1 MPDPSTRTAGSPQLA
16 FRQRGLLV
24 AAILALV
31 VGGLVGLAAVVFLE
45 AISWVQLLALGT
57 REEMVISGLVEQPWW
72 RRLAG
77 PLIGGVIVGG
87 LMTVLYPT
95 LSRPPGVANVIAAS
109 ALRRGRMSFRD
120 GIKAA
125 SLNAI
130 SLGFGASVG
139 REGPMVHW
147 GATIGAWGARALGL
161 DPRIRRTLLACG
173 VSAAVAASFN
183 APLAGVFFALE
194 VVVGHYAFSLFAPCV
209 LAALAATLVGRAV
222 RGDDPAFIMPEIVMA
237 GAADF
242 PLFGLLGGFSGLVAV
257 LFIVLTFRIVR
268 LADHLSLPWWSRPAI
283 AGLIVGLIAIQLPQ
297 VLGIGYEATQLT
309 LAGQYGLLLLVA
321 VLAGKIVCAAACQGL
336 GFGGGV
342 FSPSLLIGAALGATF
357 GQLVGLLPW
366 GTSDPS
372 AYAIVGMGA
381 TAAAV
386 LGAPIST
393 VLMVFELTGSYPMA
407 VGSMV
412 AVVFAV
418 GLARAITGHSF
429 FTRQLQMLGLD
440 IRDGKDVSLLQNT
453 QVSEILDTD
462 VDTVPPTMPAPEV
475 LDRLIDSRWGRLFV
489 VSDTGKLEGFITL
502 ETSRSALKDPENTAA
517 DVALDALYVTAN
529 CDLTTAMKRFVEKGE
544 AHVPVVTDEASN
556 RLIGLIHD
564 FDVSYAYHRAMLV
577 AEGQEDLPVNA
588 QWSREK
594 RDSDTQSSSK

>member
-1 MPDPSTRTAGSPQLA
+1 MGLA
-16 FRQRGLLV
+16 V
-24 AAILALV
+24 V
-31 VGGLVGLAAVVFLE
+31 VGALVGLAAVVFLE
-45 AISWVQLLALGT
+45 LIAWTQWLALGT
-57 REEMVISGLVEQPWW
+57 REELLISGLNQDHWW
-72 RRLAG
+72 RRMAA
-77 PLIGGVIVGG
+77 PVVGG
-87 LMTVLYPT
+87 LIIGGLMLVFYPN
-95 LSRPPGVANVIAAS
+95 LPRPPGVAYVIAAS
-109 ALRRGRMSFRD
+109 ALRRGTMSFRD

-125 SLNAI
+125 TLNGI

-161 DPRIRRTLLACG
+161 DPRVRRTLLACG

-194 VVVGHYAFSLFAPCV
+194 VVVGHYAFSVFAPCV
-209 LAALAATLVGRAV
+209 LAALTATLVGRAV
-222 RGDDPAFIMPEIVMA
+222 RGDDPAFVMPEIIIA
-237 GAADF
+237 GPIDF
-242 PLFGLLGGFSGLVAV
+242 PLFGALGGVSGLIAA
-257 LFIVLTFRIVR
+257 LFIFMSFRIVR
-268 LADHLSLPWWSRPAI
+268 VAEQLRLPWWCRPAI

-321 VLAGKIVCAAACQGL
+321 ILVGKIICATACQGL

-342 FSPSLLIGAALGATF
+342 FSPSLLIGAALGAVF
-357 GQLVGLLPW
+357 GQLVGWLPW
-366 GTSDPS
+366 ETSGSS

-381 TAAAV
+381 VAAAV

-418 GLARAITGHSF
+418 GLSRTLTGHSF
-429 FTRQLQMLGLD
+429 FTRQLQSMGHD
-440 IRDGKDVSLLQNT
+440 IRDGKDISLLRNT
-453 QVSEILDTD
+453 QVSEVLDEEP
-462 VDTVPPTMPAPEV
+462 DTVAPDLPAPATLEAV
-475 LDRLIDSRWGRLFV
+475 IASRWGRVFV
-489 VSDTGKLEGFITL
+489 IGEGGRLEGFITL
-502 ETSRSALKDPENTAA
+502 ETSRSAFDDPDKTAA
-517 DVALDALYVTAN
+517 DLASPALSVTSA

-544 AHVPVVTDEASN
+544 AHVPVIEDETSQ
-556 RLIGLIHD
+556 RLIGVIHD

-577 AEGQEDLPVNA
+577 AEGQEELPEAAPWN
-588 QWSREK
+588 RED
-594 RDSDTQSSSK
+594 RA

>member
-1 MPDPSTRTAGSPQLA
+1 MGLA
-16 FRQRGLLV
+16 V
-24 AAILALV
+24 V
-31 VGGLVGLAAVVFLE
+31 VGALVGLAAVVFLE
-45 AISWVQLLALGT
+45 LIAWTQWLALGT
-57 REEMVISGLVEQPWW
+57 REELLISGLNQDHWW
-72 RRLAG
+72 RRMAA
-77 PLIGGVIVGG
+77 PVVGG
-87 LMTVLYPT
+87 LIIGGLMLVFYPN
-95 LSRPPGVANVIAAS
+95 LPRPPGVAYVIAAS
-109 ALRRGRMSFRD
+109 ALRRGTMSFRD

-125 SLNAI
+125 TLNGI

-161 DPRIRRTLLACG
+161 DPRVRRTLLACG

-194 VVVGHYAFSLFAPCV
+194 VVVGHYAFSVFAPCV
-209 LAALAATLVGRAV
+209 LAALTAMLVGRAV
-222 RGDDPAFIMPEIVMA
+222 RGDDPAFVMPEIIIA
-237 GAADF
+237 GPIDF
-242 PLFGLLGGFSGLVAV
+242 PLFGALGGVSGLIAV
-257 LFIVLTFRIVR
+257 LFIFMSFRIVR
-268 LADHLSLPWWSRPAI
+268 VAEQLRLPWWCRPAI

-321 VLAGKIVCAAACQGL
+321 ILVGKIICATACQGL

-342 FSPSLLIGAALGATF
+342 FSPSLLIGAALGAVF
-357 GQLVGLLPW
+357 GQLVGWLPW
-366 GTSDPS
+366 ETSGSS

-381 TAAAV
+381 VAAAV

-418 GLARAITGHSF
+418 GLSRTLAGHSF
-429 FTRQLQMLGLD
+429 FTRQLQSMGHD
-440 IRDGKDVSLLQNT
+440 IRDGKDISLLRNT
-453 QVSEILDTD
+453 QVSEVLDEEP
-462 VDTVPPTMPAPEV
+462 DTVAPDLPAPATLEAV
-475 LDRLIDSRWGRLFV
+475 IASRWGRVFV
-489 VSDTGKLEGFITL
+489 IGEGGRLEGFITL
-502 ETSRSALKDPENTAA
+502 ETSRSAFDDPDKTAA
-517 DVALDALYVTAN
+517 DLASPALSVTSA

-544 AHVPVVTDEASN
+544 AHVPVIEDETSQ
-556 RLIGLIHD
+556 RLIGVIHD

-577 AEGQEDLPVNA
+577 AEGQEELPEAAPWN
-588 QWSREK
+588 RED
-594 RDSDTQSSSK
+594 RA

>member
-1 MPDPSTRTAGSPQLA
+1 MGLA
-16 FRQRGLLV
+16 V
-24 AAILALV
+24 V
-31 VGGLVGLAAVVFLE
+31 VGALVGLAAVVFLE
-45 AISWVQLLALGT
+45 LIAWTQWLALGT
-57 REEMVISGLVEQPWW
+57 REELLISGLNQDHWW
-72 RRLAG
+72 RRMAA
-77 PLIGGVIVGG
+77 PVVGG
-87 LMTVLYPT
+87 LIIGGLMLVFYPN
-95 LSRPPGVANVIAAS
+95 LPRPPGVAYVIAAS
-109 ALRRGRMSFRD
+109 ALRRGTMSFRD

-125 SLNAI
+125 TLNGI

-161 DPRIRRTLLACG
+161 DPRVRRTLLACG

-194 VVVGHYAFSLFAPCV
+194 VVVGHYAFSVFAPCV
-209 LAALAATLVGRAV
+209 LAALTATLVGRAV
-222 RGDDPAFIMPEIVMA
+222 RGDDPAFVMPEIIIA
-237 GAADF
+237 GPIDF
-242 PLFGLLGGFSGLVAV
+242 PLFGALGGVSGLIAV
-257 LFIVLTFRIVR
+257 LFIFMSFRIVR
-268 LADHLSLPWWSRPAI
+268 VAEQLRLPWWCRPAI

-321 VLAGKIVCAAACQGL
+321 ILVGKIICATACQGL

-342 FSPSLLIGAALGATF
+342 FSPSLLIGAALGAVF
-357 GQLVGLLPW
+357 GQLVGWLPW
-366 GTSDPS
+366 ETSGSS

-381 TAAAV
+381 VAAAV

-418 GLARAITGHSF
+418 GLSRTLTGHSF
-429 FTRQLQMLGLD
+429 FTRQLQSMGHD
-440 IRDGKDVSLLQNT
+440 IRDGKDISLLRNT
-453 QVSEILDTD
+453 QVSEVLDEER
-462 VDTVPPTMPAPEV
+462 DTVAPDLPAPATLEAV
-475 LDRLIDSRWGRLFV
+475 IGSRWGRVFV
-489 VSDTGKLEGFITL
+489 IGEGGRLEGFITL
-502 ETSRSALKDPENTAA
+502 ETSRSAFDDPDKTAA
-517 DVALDALYVTAN
+517 DLASPALSVTSA

-544 AHVPVVTDEASN
+544 AHVPVIEDEASQ
-556 RLIGLIHD
+556 RLIGVIHD

-577 AEGQEDLPVNA
+577 AEGQEELPEAAPWN
-588 QWSREK
+588 RED
-594 RDSDTQSSSK
+594 RA

>member
-1 MPDPSTRTAGSPQLA
+1 MGLA
-16 FRQRGLLV
+16 V
-24 AAILALV
+24 V
-31 VGGLVGLAAVVFLE
+31 VGALVGLAAVVFLE
-45 AISWVQLLALGT
+45 LIAWTQWLALGT
-57 REEMVISGLVEQPWW
+57 REELLISGLNQDHWW
-72 RRLAG
+72 RRMAA
-77 PLIGGVIVGG
+77 PVVGG
-87 LMTVLYPT
+87 LIIGGLMLVFYPN
-95 LSRPPGVANVIAAS
+95 LPRPPGVAYVIAAS
-109 ALRRGRMSFRD
+109 ALRRGTMSFRD

-125 SLNAI
+125 TLNGI

-161 DPRIRRTLLACG
+161 DPRVRRTLLACG

-194 VVVGHYAFSLFAPCV
+194 VVVGHYAFSVFAPCV
-209 LAALAATLVGRAV
+209 LAALTATLVGRAV
-222 RGDDPAFIMPEIVMA
+222 RGDDPAFVMPEIIIA
-237 GAADF
+237 GPIDF
-242 PLFGLLGGFSGLVAV
+242 PLFGALGGVSGLIAV
-257 LFIVLTFRIVR
+257 LFIFMSFRIVR
-268 LADHLSLPWWSRPAI
+268 VAEQLRLPWWCRPAI

-321 VLAGKIVCAAACQGL
+321 ILVGKIICATACQGL

-342 FSPSLLIGAALGATF
+342 FSPSLLIGAALGAVF
-357 GQLVGLLPW
+357 GQLVGWLPW
-366 GTSDPS
+366 ETSGSS

-381 TAAAV
+381 VAAAV

-418 GLARAITGHSF
+418 GLSRTLTGHSF
-429 FTRQLQMLGLD
+429 FTRQLQSMGHD
-440 IRDGKDVSLLQNT
+440 IRDGKDISLLRNT
-453 QVSEILDTD
+453 QVSEVLDEEP
-462 VDTVPPTMPAPEV
+462 DTVAPDLPAPATLEAV
-475 LDRLIDSRWGRLFV
+475 IASRWGRVFV
-489 VSDTGKLEGFITL
+489 IGEGGRLEGFITL
-502 ETSRSALKDPENTAA
+502 ETSRSAFDDPDKTAA
-517 DVALDALYVTAN
+517 DLASPALSVTSA

-544 AHVPVVTDEASN
+544 AHVPVIEDETSQ
-556 RLIGLIHD
+556 RLIGVIHD

-577 AEGQEDLPVNA
+577 AEGQEELPEAAPWN
-588 QWSREK
+588 RED
-594 RDSDTQSSSK
+594 RA

>member
-1 MPDPSTRTAGSPQLA
+1 MGLA
-16 FRQRGLLV
+16 V
-24 AAILALV
+24 V
-31 VGGLVGLAAVVFLE
+31 VGALVGLAAVVFLE
-45 AISWVQLLALGT
+45 LISWAQWLALGT
-57 REEMVISGLVEQPWW
+57 REELLISGLNQDHWW
-72 RRLAG
+72 RRMAA
-77 PLIGGVIVGG
+77 PVVGG
-87 LMTVLYPT
+87 LIIGGLMLVFYPN
-95 LSRPPGVANVIAAS
+95 LPRPPGVAYVIAAS
-109 ALRRGRMSFRD
+109 ALRRGTMSFRD

-125 SLNAI
+125 TLNGI

-161 DPRIRRTLLACG
+161 DPRVRRTLLACG

-194 VVVGHYAFSLFAPCV
+194 VVVGHYAFSVFAPCV
-209 LAALAATLVGRAV
+209 LAALTATLVGRAV
-222 RGDDPAFIMPEIVMA
+222 RGDDPAFVMPEIVIA
-237 GAADF
+237 GPIDF
-242 PLFGLLGGFSGLVAV
+242 PLFGALGGVSGLIAV
-257 LFIVLTFRIVR
+257 LFIFMSFRIVR
-268 LADHLSLPWWSRPAI
+268 VAEQLRLPWWCRPAI

-321 VLAGKIVCAAACQGL
+321 ILVGKIICATACQGL

-342 FSPSLLIGAALGATF
+342 FSPSLLIGAALGAVF
-357 GQLVGLLPW
+357 GQLVGWLPW
-366 GTSDPS
+366 ETSGSS

-381 TAAAV
+381 VAAAV

-418 GLARAITGHSF
+418 GLSRTLTGHSF
-429 FTRQLQMLGLD
+429 FTRQLQSMGHD
-440 IRDGKDVSLLQNT
+440 IRDGKDISLLRNT
-453 QVSEILDTD
+453 QVSEVLDEEP
-462 VDTVPPTMPAPEV
+462 DTVAPDLPAPATLEAV
-475 LDRLIDSRWGRLFV
+475 IASRWGRVFV
-489 VSDTGKLEGFITL
+489 IGEGGRLEGFITL
-502 ETSRSALKDPENTAA
+502 ETSRSAFDDPDKTAA
-517 DVALDALYVTAN
+517 DLASPALSVTSA

-544 AHVPVVTDEASN
+544 AHVPVIEDETSQ
-556 RLIGLIHD
+556 RLIGVIHD

-577 AEGQEDLPVNA
+577 AEGQEELPEAAPWN
-588 QWSREK
+588 RED
-594 RDSDTQSSSK
+594 RA

>member
-1 MPDPSTRTAGSPQLA
+1 MGLA
-16 FRQRGLLV
+16 V
-24 AAILALV
+24 V
-31 VGGLVGLAAVVFLE
+31 VGALVGLAAVVFLE
-45 AISWVQLLALGT
+45 LISWAQWLALGT
-57 REEMVISGLVEQPWW
+57 REELLISGLNQDHWW
-72 RRLAG
+72 RRMAA
-77 PLIGGVIVGG
+77 PVVGG
-87 LMTVLYPT
+87 LIIGGLMLVFYPN
-95 LSRPPGVANVIAAS
+95 LPRPPGVAYVIAAS
-109 ALRRGRMSFRD
+109 ALRRGTMSFRD

-125 SLNAI
+125 TLNGI

-161 DPRIRRTLLACG
+161 DPRVRRTLLACG

-194 VVVGHYAFSLFAPCV
+194 VVVGHYAFSVFAPCV
-209 LAALAATLVGRAV
+209 LAALTATLVGRAV
-222 RGDDPAFIMPEIVMA
+222 RGDDPAFVMPEIIIA
-237 GAADF
+237 GPIDF
-242 PLFGLLGGFSGLVAV
+242 PLFGALGGVSGLIAV
-257 LFIVLTFRIVR
+257 LFIFMSFRIVR
-268 LADHLSLPWWSRPAI
+268 VAEQLRLPWWCRPAI

-321 VLAGKIVCAAACQGL
+321 ILVGKIICATACQGL

-342 FSPSLLIGAALGATF
+342 FSPSLLIGAALGAVF
-357 GQLVGLLPW
+357 GQLVGWLPW
-366 GTSDPS
+366 ETSGPS

-381 TAAAV
+381 VAAAV

-418 GLARAITGHSF
+418 GLSRTLTGHSF
-429 FTRQLQMLGLD
+429 FTRQLQSMGHD
-440 IRDGKDVSLLQNT
+440 IRDGKDISLLRNT
-453 QVSEILDTD
+453 QVSEVLDEEP
-462 VDTVPPTMPAPEV
+462 DTVAPDLPAPATLEAV
-475 LDRLIDSRWGRLFV
+475 IASRWGRVFV
-489 VSDTGKLEGFITL
+489 IGEGGRLEGFITL
-502 ETSRSALKDPENTAA
+502 ETSRSAFDDPDKTAA
-517 DVALDALYVTAN
+517 DLASPALSVTSA

-544 AHVPVVTDEASN
+544 AHVPVIEDETSQ
-556 RLIGLIHD
+556 RLIGVIHD

-577 AEGQEDLPVNA
+577 AEGQEELPEAAPWN
-588 QWSREK
+588 RED
-594 RDSDTQSSSK
+594 RA